1 MTSNQKNNTL
11 VEEIMKSLISN
22 NSDGI
27 KIVLETL
34 FNLAMKEERKQFINA
49 DLYERSDDRIGHANG
64 YKPKNLKTRMGELEL
79 KIPQVRGLGFYPK
92 SIEKGCRSE
101 KALKLALAEMY
112 IQGVSTRRVQ
122 KITEEMCGF
131 EVSSTQVSEATKELD
146 GQLEKFRNRPIGEM
160 SYLVLDAMYVKT
172 RRDGSVLDTAIL
184 IAYGINT
191 TGKREILGVSTSISE
206 AEIHWRDFLKSLQA
220 RGLHGLQLIISDDHA
235 GLKKARKTVFPSVL
249 WQRCQFHMMQNA
261 LAYAP
266 KKDMKFEIVDIMRT
280 IFNSP
285 TLEIALEMKRKIIEK
300 YKTKASRFINWFEEN
315 IDEGLAVFTF
325 PKEHWKK
332 IRTSNGMERIN
343 REIKRRTRVAVIF
356 PNSASALRLI
366 TAILVEIH
374 EDWLMG
380 PQYLNMKELD
390 NEKKILSL

>member
-34 FNLAMKEERKQFINA
+34 FNLTMKEERKQFINA
-49 DLYERSDDRIGHANG
+49 DLYERRDDRIGHANG

-79 KIPQVRGLGFYPK
+79 KIPQVRGLGFYLK

-122 KITEEMCGF
+122 KITEEMRSF

-184 IAYGINT
+184 IAYGINRA
-191 TGKREILGVSTSISE
+191 GKREILGVSTSISE

-235 GLKKARKTVFPSVL
+235 GLKKARKTVFSSVL
-249 WQRCQFHMMQNA
+249 WQRCQFHMM
-261 LAYAP
+261 
-266 KKDMKFEIVDIMRT
+266 
-280 IFNSP
+280 
-285 TLEIALEMKRKIIEK
+285 
-300 YKTKASRFINWFEEN
+300 
-315 IDEGLAVFTF
+315 
-325 PKEHWKK
+325 
-332 IRTSNGMERIN
+332 
-343 REIKRRTRVAVIF
+343 
-356 PNSASALRLI
+356 
-366 TAILVEIH
+366 
-374 EDWLMG
+374 
-380 PQYLNMKELD
+380 
-390 NEKKILSL
+390 